1 MAVITISRQFGS
13 GGDEIAAKVCYM
25 LEYLYFDKQ
34 LMLQVAA
41 DMGLSE
47 YEVVDFSEDTYKM
60 RGLVDRILSWRG
72 PRVVAQ
78 VDTWKEDPVGTL
90 TKEVIELDEA
100 NSMALVQKTILS
112 VYSYENA
119 VIVGRGG
126 QAILKDKPNVLHV
139 RIEAPYNERVKRLR
153 NRENYSPGGAKDAA
167 IKHDRASAE
176 YLQRFYG
183 IDWDDPLLYDLVI
196 NTGKLSIETAAQ
208 LIVEAAKKLPQNI
221 HTN

>member
-1 MAVITISRQFGS
+1 MSVITISRQFGS
-13 GGDEIAAKVCYM
+13 GGDEIAARVCNM

-60 RGLVDRILSWRG
+60 RGFIDRVLSWRG

-78 VDTWKEDPVGTL
+78 VDTWKEEPVGTI

-112 VYSYENA
+112 VYGYENA

-126 QAILKDKPNVLHV
+126 QAILKDLMID
-139 RIEAPYNERVKRLR
+139 RFIEPHDKWYDSIRKINLELASL
-153 NRENYSPGGAKDAA
+153 EN
-167 IKHDRASAE
+167 
-176 YLQRFYG
+176 
-183 IDWDDPLLYDLVI
+183 
-196 NTGKLSIETAAQ
+196 
-208 LIVEAAKKLPQNI
+208 
-221 HTN
+221 

>member
-1 MAVITISRQFGS
+1 MAVVTISGQFGS
-13 GGDEIAAKVCYM
+13 GGDEIAARVSDM

-60 RGLVDRILSWRG
+60 RGFVDRVLSWRG
-72 PRVVAQ
+72 PRMVAQ
-78 VDTWKEDPVGTL
+78 VDTWKEEPVGTL

-100 NSMALVQKTILS
+100 NSMALVQNTILA
-112 VYSYENA
+112 VYGYQNA

-139 RIEAPYNERVKRLR
+139 RVEAPYSERVKRLCSR
-153 NRENYSPGGAKDAA
+153 QNYSPGGAKDAA
-167 IKHDRASAE
+167 IKHDRASLE

-183 IDWDDPLLYDLVI
+183 IDWNDTMLYDLVI
-196 NTGKLSIETAAQ
+196 NTGRLSLETSAQ
-208 LIVEAAKKLPQNI
+208 LIVEAAKQLPQSTTLN
-221 HTN
+221 

>member
-1 MAVITISRQFGS
+1 MSVITISRQFGS
-13 GGDEIAAKVCYM
+13 GGDEIAAKVCSM

-60 RGLVDRILSWRG
+60 RGFVDRVLSWRG

-78 VDTWKEDPVGTL
+78 VDTWKEEPVGTI

-112 VYSYENA
+112 VYGCENA

-139 RIEAPYNERVKRLR
+139 RIESPYSERVKRLR
-153 NRENYSPGGAKDAA
+153 SRENYSPGGAKEAA
-167 IKHDRASAE
+167 LKHDRTSSE

-183 IDWDDPLLYDLVI
+183 IDWNDPLLYDLVI
-196 NTGKLSIETAAQ
+196 NTGKLSIETSAQ
-208 LIVEAAKKLPQNI
+208 LIVEAVKQLPQNI
-221 HTN
+221 SKN

>member
-13 GGDEIAAKVCYM
+13 GGDEIAAKVCYL

-60 RGLVDRILSWRG
+60 RGFVDRVLSWRG

-78 VDTWKEDPVGTL
+78 VDTWKEEPVGTL

-100 NSMALVQKTILS
+100 NSVAFAQKTILA
-112 VYSYENA
+112 VYGYENA

-126 QAILKDKPNVLHV
+126 QAILQDKPDVLHV
-139 RIEAPYNERVKRLR
+139 RIEAPYAERVKRLL
-153 NRENYSPGGAKDAA
+153 NRENYNPGGAKDAA
-167 IKHDRASAE
+167 IKHDRASSE

-183 IDWDDPLLYDLVI
+183 IDWNDTMLYDLII
-196 NTGKLSIETAAQ
+196 NTGKLSIEAAAQ
-208 LIVEAAKKLPQNI
+208 LIVEAARQLPQSTQAN
-221 HTN
+221 

>member
-60 RGLVDRILSWRG
+60 RGFVDRVLSWRG
-72 PRVVAQ
+72 PRMVAR
-78 VDTWKEDPVGTL
+78 VDTWKQEPTGTV

-100 NSMALVQKTILS
+100 NSVAFAQKNN
-112 VYSYENA
+112 Y
-119 VIVGRGG
+119 G
-126 QAILKDKPNVLHV
+126 
-139 RIEAPYNERVKRLR
+139 RLR
-153 NRENYSPGGAKDAA
+153 
-167 IKHDRASAE
+167 
-176 YLQRFYG
+176 L
-183 IDWDDPLLYDLVI
+183 
-196 NTGKLSIETAAQ
+196 
-208 LIVEAAKKLPQNI
+208 
-221 HTN
+221 